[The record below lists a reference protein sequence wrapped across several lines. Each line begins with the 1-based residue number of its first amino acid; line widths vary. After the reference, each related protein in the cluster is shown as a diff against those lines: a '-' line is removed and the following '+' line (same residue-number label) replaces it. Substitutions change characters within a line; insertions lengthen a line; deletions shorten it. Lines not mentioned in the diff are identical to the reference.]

1 MSDSS
6 QLLRMLDPSVRP
18 TGTPAPRVQPKQPV
32 DGASFDQLLERAATD
47 PSSGGSRELK
57 LSAHARQRLAE
68 RGVELGDSQ
77 MQALAAAADRAEAK
91 GANESLMLMD
101 RLGLIVNIPN
111 RTVKTVLPADRMRDG
126 VVTNIDSTV
135 IVDDAAATNSPT
147 HRLEL

>member
-18 TGTPAPRVQPKQPV
+18 TGAPATQAQPKAPV
-32 DGASFDQLLERAATD
+32 DSASFDQLLERAEAD
-47 PSSGGSRELK
+47 PSTGGARELK
-57 LSAHARQRLAE
+57 LSAHAQQRLTE
-68 RGVELGDSQ
+68 RGVELAPSQ
-77 MQALAAAADRAEAK
+77 MQALAEAADRAEAK
-91 GANESLMLMD
+91 GAGESLMLMD

-135 IVDDAAATNSPT
+135 IVDDASVTNSRP